1 MCRRQGDDQ
10 TKRMRFALERPLE
23 VFELDMGVH
32 GKAKWSLNRVGP
44 RSMNNYLF
52 NINQTFPKNLGTQ
65 LFPVNHT
72 VHSSGFRSPTQGGL
86 PNHLTHAHT
95 HTHIYAHHSNTYTE
109 LRPSLTPY
117 HALSSSKKLS
127 LTALHCITYFCV
139 FLLLVCLFF
148 SPTGLEAA

>member
-10 TKRMRFALERPLE
+10 TKRMRFTLERPLE

-32 GKAKWSLNRVGP
+32 GKAKWSLNRLGP
-44 RSMNNYLF
+44 RAMNNYLF
-52 NINQTFPKNLGTQ
+52 NIKQTFPKNLETQ

-95 HTHIYAHHSNTYTE
+95 HTHIYTH
-109 LRPSLTPY
+109 
-117 HALSSSKKLS
+117 
-127 LTALHCITYFCV
+127 IT
-139 FLLLVCLFF
+139 
-148 SPTGLEAA
+148 